1 MSNGNGTQPLSLL
14 QRLFVSR
21 DKSQLIDGEKQ
32 FTRFPYAP
40 KELPTNDYQLVN
52 KAYADH
58 TTHYMGDDWRLRADG
73 ATCYLEYQSAAGV
86 WSPVTS
92 WSWR

>member
-1 MSNGNGTQPLSLL
+1 LSNGNGTQPLSIL

-40 KELPTNDYQLVN
+40 KELPTNDYQLIN
-52 KAYADH
+52 KAYADNE
-58 TTHYMGDDWRLRADG
+58 THYMGDDWRLRADG
-73 ATCYLEYQSAAGV
+73 TDLYLEYQS
-86 WSPVTS
+86 PVDTWNIVNKFS
-92 WSWR
+92 YP